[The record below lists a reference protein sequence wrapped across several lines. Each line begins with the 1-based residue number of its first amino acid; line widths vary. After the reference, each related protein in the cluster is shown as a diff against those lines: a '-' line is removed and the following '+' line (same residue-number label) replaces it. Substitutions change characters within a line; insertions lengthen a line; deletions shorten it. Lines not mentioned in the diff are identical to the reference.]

1 MEVERNG
8 FDELSDWLE
17 KNVFF
22 ADTEDGDSDDKNR
35 EGDEENVST

>member
-1 MEVERNG
+1 MGVAMDG
-8 FDELSDWLE
+8 FDQLSDWLE